1 MSKILDCTESSF
13 KEILQSNALVLVD
26 FWAAWCGPCKM
37 LAPILIQISDNYDDE
52 RLKIVKIDID
62 ANPNIAAEYNV
73 RSIPTLI
80 LFLNGKVVATKTG
93 VQTKEQLV
101 KFVDEHLPT

>member
-1 MSKILDCTESSF
+1 MSNIIDCTESTF
-13 KEILQSNALVLVD
+13 KETLQSNTPVLAD

-37 LAPILIQISDNYDDE
+37 LAPILIQVSDHYDE
-52 RLKIVKIDID
+52 KLKVVKIDID
-62 ANPNIAAEYNV
+62 ANPNVAAEYNV

-80 LFLNGKVVATKTG
+80 LFLNRKVVAIKTG
-93 VQTKEQLV
+93 VQTKEQLI